1 MNKDRLK
8 GTRTTR
14 YLLGTSERQGY
25 DGTREYSATL
35 WLPGH
40 DPRNRLGWGV
50 TPKRPYNPVELAH
63 SVAADPRNPH
73 VFADTSLFDERTP
86 LHFWHVLLDGSARV
100 TLVPSV
106 RRELEPWLDSHRAHP
121 AAQAILLGDTA
132 VEVQHYEATE
142 DERFTFEYYVS
153 LLAMRK
159 KVLQAPVSIFEEMH
173 GRPPSIAEVRAIRS
187 RYHEILGPRGYLLA
201 RKGEESSS
209 SAFSTDERLVYAA
222 VAAGLRSGRPIY
234 LLTKDEDLQ
243 EQFYKLLWLIDTQYR
258 GMLLARAFSADP
270 ARFRT
275 WELPLN
281 EETFAHAFEPGDNI
295 ALEMAPETYYELLP
309 HLYTPVEM
317 TCYVLGTG
325 LTTMTFD
332 AEREMEELLRIKAST
347 EGLNTD
353 LLRGRNCHI
362 SLDALPPPRK
372 RPPFRRYAAVAF
384 ERRTTLGASSAVVS
398 VVDARNAV
406 ETVERFIRRVPMT
419 G

>member
-1 MNKDRLK
+1 MKEDRLK
-8 GTRTTR
+8 GTRTTW
-14 YLLGTSERQGY
+14 YLLGTSESQGF
-25 DGTREYSATL
+25 DGTREYSAAL

-50 TPKRPYNPVELAH
+50 TPKHSYNPVELAH
-63 SVAADPRNPH
+63 SIASDPRNPY

-86 LHFWHVLLDGSARV
+86 LHFWRVLLDGPVRV

-106 RRELEPWLDSHRAHP
+106 RKELEPWLGSHREHP
-121 AAQAILLGDTA
+121 VAQAILLGDTA
-132 VEVQHYEATE
+132 VEVQGYEAAA

-159 KVLQAPVSIFEEMH
+159 KVLRVSASVFEEKY
-173 GRPPSIAEVRAIRS
+173 GRTPSDAEVRAIRAE
-187 RYHEILGPRGYLLA
+187 YHRVLGPRGYLLA
-201 RKGEESSS
+201 RKGEESSA

-222 VAAGLRSGRPIY
+222 VSAGLRSGRPIY
-234 LLTKDEDLQ
+234 LLTKDEDFQ

-275 WELPLN
+275 WELRMD

-295 ALEMAPETYYELLP
+295 ALEMAPETYDELLP
-309 HLYTPVEM
+309 RLYTPVEM

-325 LTTMTFD
+325 LTAMTFD

-353 LLRGRNCHI
+353 LLGGRNCHI

-372 RPPFRRYAAVAF
+372 LPPFRRCAAVAF
-384 ERRTTLGASSAVVS
+384 DRRTKLSASSAVVS

-406 ETVERFIRRVPMT
+406 ETVERFIRRVPKT